1 MRDFI
6 KYSLEKFRNEGHVF
20 IYYPTECPVTKHI
33 FLLCMIDTVCSLID
47 NKIQIR
53 VPEKV
58 VK

>member
-33 FLLCMIDTVCSLID
+33 FLLCMIDTCMFTY
-47 NKIQIR
+47 
-53 VPEKV
+53 
-58 VK
+58 